1 MKIVQLTPG
10 AGEDFYCENC
20 LRESLLAQAL
30 RQCGHDAVIVPMY
43 LPPILDDPSQRLDR
57 PVFFGGINVYLQQK
71 SALFRRTPRWLDRL
85 FDASVLLR
93 WAGRLSGMTRAK
105 DLGETL
111 LSMLRGEHGRQ
122 VKELRR
128 LVAWLKEQE
137 KPDVVVLASV
147 MLSGLAREIRRELG
161 VPVLCSMQDE
171 DAFVDA
177 LPAPYSAEAWAL
189 LRQRSA
195 DVDAFVASSRYYAR
209 TMQRRLD
216 LPADRV
222 HVAHGGLDPAHYA
235 PADQPPDTPTIG
247 YLSVM
252 SRDKGLDLLLD
263 AFERIKADSDGEL
276 RSARL
281 RIAGGTIGSQRS
293 FVADIRRRVARS
305 GFAADV
311 EFLPNLSRPEKALF
325 LRGLSVMSVPTRQP
339 EAFGQFILEALAC
352 GVPVVQP
359 RHGGFVEIVEAT
371 GGGVLHE
378 PNDVDALTDALR
390 LMLLDREA
398 AGRMARLGRQAV
410 AEKFSLRR
418 MGEAMATVIETV
430 VDAAPAGRAPS
441 AG

>member
-20 LRESLLAQAL
+20 LREGLLAQAL
-30 RQCGHDAVIVPMY
+30 RRCGHDAVIVPMY

-71 SALFRRTPRWLDRL
+71 SALFRRTPRWLDRV
-85 FDASVLLR
+85 FDAPALLR

-128 LVAWLKEQE
+128 LVAWLKEHE
-137 KPDVVVLASV
+137 RPDVVVLASV
-147 MLSGLAREIRRELG
+147 MLSGLAGQIRRELG
-161 VPVLCSMQDE
+161 VPVVCSMQDE
-171 DAFVDA
+171 DAFLDA
-177 LPAPYSAEAWAL
+177 LPEPYRTDAWAL

-195 DVDAFVASSRYYAR
+195 DVDAFVGSSRYYAE
-209 TMQRRLD
+209 TMRRRLD

-222 HVAHGGLDPAHYA
+222 HTAYGGIDLAGYA
-235 PADQPPDTPTIG
+235 PADEPPDVPTIG
-247 YLSVM
+247 YLSII

-263 AFERIKADSDGEL
+263 AFERIKADGEGAL

-281 RIAGGTIGSQRS
+281 RVAGGTIGSQRS
-293 FVADIRRRVARS
+293 FVAEIRRRVARS
-305 GFAADV
+305 DFAADV
-311 EFLPNLSRPEKALF
+311 EFLPNLLRPEKIEF
-325 LRGLSVMSVPTRQP
+325 LRGLSVMSVPSRQP
-339 EAFGQFILEALAC
+339 EAFGLFILEALGC

-359 RHGGFVEIVEAT
+359 RHGGFVEVVEAT

-378 PNDVDALTDALR
+378 PGDVDALAGALKR
-390 LMLLDREA
+390 LLLDREA
-398 AGRMARLGRQAV
+398 AGRMGRLGRQAV

-418 MGEAMATVIETV
+418 MGEGMAAVIETV
-430 VDAAPAGRAPS
+430 VAGAAGRAPS
-441 AG
+441 VG